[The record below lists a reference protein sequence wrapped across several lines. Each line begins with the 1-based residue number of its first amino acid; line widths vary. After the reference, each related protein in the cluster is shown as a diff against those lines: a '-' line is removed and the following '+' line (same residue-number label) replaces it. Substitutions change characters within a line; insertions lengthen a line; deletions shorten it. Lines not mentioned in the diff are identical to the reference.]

1 MPNDRNNGGTQDT
14 CKKDCQFIINILCFN
29 GSLHHSELKTSHNI
43 DLSCSP
49 FYFSIKSI
57 CWSIKMP
64 LKYLKYDE

>member
-1 MPNDRNNGGTQDT
+1 MPNEGNNGGTQDT

-29 GSLHHSELKTSHNI
+29 GSLYHSELKTSHNI
-43 DLSCSP
+43 DCSP

>member
-1 MPNDRNNGGTQDT
+1 MPNEGNNGGTQDT

-43 DLSCSP
+43 DCSP
-49 FYFSIKSI
+49 FYSSIKSI